1 VQAFSIGSFQRF
13 AGIFNFHK
21 IFLIDAILERAYLV
35 NRIIGDLIELTQ
47 GKSMK
52 NAATA
57 KMQTY
62 RASKTGSFALFG
74 FYFGFF
80 FAFGRTS
87 PG

>member
-1 VQAFSIGSFQRF
+1 
-13 AGIFNFHK
+13 
-21 IFLIDAILERAYLV
+21 LV

-57 KMQTY
+57 NMCKVY
-62 RASKTGSFALFG
+62 RTSKTGSFALFG